1 MHCPSQAPTVR
12 LPQAPQLPHVLPA
25 LHKSHCRLS
34 ASHID
39 HHRARQADGHGGCT
53 LRHAHLERRMP
64 CIHAVAEAQQL
75 APDVFAETSQLQ
87 QPGRQQQQV
96 HVWSDFLVNNLIL
109 TAAAPVS

>member
-1 MHCPSQAPTVR
+1 
-12 LPQAPQLPHVLPA
+12 
-25 LHKSHCRLS
+25 
-34 ASHID
+34 
-39 HHRARQADGHGGCT
+39 
-53 LRHAHLERRMP
+53 MP